1 MMKKS
6 KMMKKFSKKSVLYI
20 LFTFIALVCFL
31 YIRFPGQVVQSY
43 LLNIVAERYPAVS
56 LSLASVSLSFPPG
69 LKMEK
74 VLLGFKDNP
83 EAGAR
88 LESLRVRP
96 RLSGYFVG
104 RSSFAINAVA
114 YGGTVKGR
122 VNFPQL
128 APDKIPTSAEITLEN
143 VDLEKIAYLKE
154 RLGRQISGKLS
165 GAYTYRGDSL
175 FDFTAQNGTYQ
186 LVDKLL
192 GLDRLDFSRVE
203 GQIALKGGLL
213 KINKLKLTGDK
224 INFVLKGDVIL
235 NPDFKNSEINLTGT
249 MELAAMNSKKVSLS
263 ITGTVGN
270 AKTRYL

>member
-1 MMKKS
+1 MMKKIS
-6 KMMKKFSKKSVLYI
+6 KNVVLYI
-20 LFTFIALVCFL
+20 LFTFIALVCFF
-31 YIRFPGQVVQSY
+31 YVRFPGQVVQSY

-69 LKMEK
+69 LKMEN

-83 EAGAR
+83 ESSAR

-96 RLSGYFVG
+96 RLSGYLVG
-104 RSSFAINAVA
+104 RSSFAISAVA
-114 YGGTVKGR
+114 YGGAVKGR

-128 APDKIPTSAEITLEN
+128 VLDKIPTSAEITLEN
-143 VDLEKIAYLKE
+143 VDLAKIAYLKE

-165 GAYTYRGDSL
+165 SVYTYRGDSQ
-175 FDFTAQNGTYQ
+175 FDFTVQNGTYQ
-186 LVDKLL
+186 LVDKLF
-192 GLDRLDFSRVE
+192 GFDRLDFSRAE
-203 GQIALKGGLL
+203 GQMALKGGLL

-224 INFVLKGDVIL
+224 ISFSLKGDIIL
-235 NPDFKNSEINLTGT
+235 NPEFKNSEINLTGT
-249 MELAAMNSKKVSLS
+249 MELATMNNKKVSLS